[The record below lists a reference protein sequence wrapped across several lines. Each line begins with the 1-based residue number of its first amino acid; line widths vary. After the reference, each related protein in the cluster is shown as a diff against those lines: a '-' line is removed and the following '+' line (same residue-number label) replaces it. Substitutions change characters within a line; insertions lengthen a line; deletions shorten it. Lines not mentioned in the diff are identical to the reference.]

1 MIAGTTI
8 AGTVV
13 VGSVVVGSAIAGT
26 VIERVLDVGLM
37 VAGVLLMVG
46 SALAGGW
53 TKYLI
58 HQRGDLRAA
67 AWWLLGLLASA
78 LLGVFL
84 FVVGAGGP
92 A

>member
-1 MIAGTTI
+1 MIAG
-8 AGTVV
+8 AVD
-13 VGSVVVGSAIAGT
+13 SV
-26 VIERVLDVGLM
+26 LM
-37 VAGVLLMVG
+37 AAGVVSMVG
-46 SALAGGW
+46 AALAAGW
-53 TKYLI
+53 TRYLI

-67 AWWLLGLLASA
+67 AWWLLGVLASA